1 MTPGPPLMLSTVYSA
16 LARGRRRWFDRHPE
30 ARRRLARPVVS
41 VGNLAVGG
49 SGKTPTVACLAQI
62 LSAAGERP
70 VVLSRGYARRV
81 RREGV
86 VVVQD
91 RERMRAGLDEAGDE
105 PLMLARQLER
115 VPVLVSSDRQ
125 LAGVLGERHFDASV
139 HLLDDGFQHMMLE
152 RDVDLVLVDTRDVAE
167 PRTLPGGR
175 LREPLD
181 TLVRADAVL
190 VTGDAA
196 AVADRLAALGAP
208 RLFRLSRRLGAPRW
222 IDPDAGP
229 VPDQA
234 AARVLAVAGVARPE
248 RFVADLRTAGWDVA
262 GDLTFRDHH
271 RYRPPDIQRIA
282 RRAAELGAGLILTT
296 EKDLVRLLPL
306 APLAAPIAWV
316 PLSVAVEPEAAFQS
330 WLVERLAKA
339 RAERRLRR

>member
-1 MTPGPPLMLSTVYSA
+1 MLSTLYSA
-16 LARGRRRWFDRHPE
+16 VARGRRRWFDRHPD

-49 SGKTPTVACLAQI
+49 SGKTPTVAYLARM

-81 RREGV
+81 RLDGV
-86 VVVQD
+86 VVVRD
-91 RERMRAGLDEAGDE
+91 RDGMRAGLDEAGDE
-105 PLMLARQLER
+105 PLMLARQLEG
-115 VPVLVSSDRQ
+115 VPVLVSSDRH

-152 RDVDLVLVDTRDVAE
+152 RDVDLLLVDTRDVAE
-167 PRTLPGGR
+167 PRTLPRGR

-190 VTGDAA
+190 VTGDAP
-196 AVADRLAALGAP
+196 AVADRLDALGAP

-222 IDPDAGP
+222 LGPDAGP
-229 VPDQA
+229 VPAPGA
-234 AARVLAVAGVARPE
+234 ACVLAVAGIAWPD
-248 RFVADLRTAGWDVA
+248 RFVADLREAGWDVA

-271 RYRPPDIQRIA
+271 RYRPADAERIA
-282 RRAAELGAGLILTT
+282 RRAADVGADLVLTT

-316 PLSVAVEPEAAFQS
+316 PLVVGVEPAAEFQS
-330 WLVERLAKA
+330 WLLARLAAA
-339 RAERRLRR
+339 RGRR